1 MNAAA
6 GAAARRAPARALAA
20 RPVETAHAGERRS
33 LLLSAGIFLL
43 GIAVAMVLVYTQL
56 GQNWTYT
63 YWIAICVGPA
73 SLIAL
78 AVAHLVR
85 RDPTRMRSLSQRFA
99 LTTLLTLGPI
109 AFAVYA
115 AVMMMFVNKNQDAVV
130 ITAALVMALLV
141 GARISYVLSFEVRRN
156 VDVLREGLASVA
168 TGKRDVVFPVDTRD
182 ELGTLAAQARETVA
196 MLGEEERRRDEAER
210 VRRETIASISH
221 DLRTPITSLRLLAEA
236 IEDDLVDEATVKRY
250 AASMRTSVEVLGAL
264 IDDLFE
270 LARIEAGA
278 LTWSM
283 EQVELGEIVE
293 EVIGT
298 LEVEAHQ
305 RGIKIDAFTGEKTVI
320 VGDQARLRRVMLNL
334 LQNAVRH
341 TPEDGSVTVK
351 IERAGEGY
359 EIEVADSGEGVN
371 PEDRERIFE
380 PFYRGGSEAARTR
393 PGTGLGLA
401 IARAVVEA
409 HGGRIWLEDSDSGS
423 RFRFSLA
430 PGGGGVAAA

>member
-1 MNAAA
+1 MSVALTAAS
-6 GAAARRAPARALAA
+6 
-20 RPVETAHAGERRS
+20 ERRS
-33 LLLSAGIFLL
+33 LLISAGIFLT
-43 GIAVAMVLVYTQL
+43 GVVVSMVLVYTQL
-56 GQNWTYT
+56 GQNWVYT

-85 RDPTRMRSLSQRFA
+85 RDPSRMRSLSQRFA
-99 LTTLLTLGPI
+99 LSTLLTLGPI
-109 AFAVYA
+109 AFAGYA
-115 AVMMMFVNKNQDAVV
+115 AATQMFVDTQDIVVGSAVV
-130 ITAALVMALLV
+130 IMALLV

-156 VDVLREGLASVA
+156 VDVLRSGLASVA
-168 TGKRDVVFPVDTRD
+168 TGQRDVLFPVDSRD
-182 ELGTLAAQARETVA
+182 ELGTLAAQARETVS
-196 MLGEEERRRDEAER
+196 MLGEEEKRRDEAER
-210 VRRETIASISH
+210 MRRETIASISH

-236 IEDDLVDEATVKRY
+236 IEDDLVDEQTVKRY
-250 AASMRTSVEVLGAL
+250 AASMRTNVEVLGAL

-283 EQVELGEIVE
+283 EQIELGEIVD
-293 EVIGT
+293 EVVGT

-305 RGIKIDAFTGEKTVI
+305 RGIRIDAYTGEKTI
-320 VGDQARLRRVMLNL
+320 ILGDQARLRRVMLNL

-351 IERAGEGY
+351 IERAGDGY
-359 EIEVADSGEGVN
+359 EVEVADSGDGVN

-409 HGGRIWLEDSDSGS
+409 HGGKIWLEESEAGS

-430 PGGGGVAAA
+430 PGGAQAA